1 MKTDILYSIRN
12 NQTARYWYIVYH
24 LNSAKYKVV
33 YGNCS
38 YEDSSE
44 EYIHTTGNS
53 VESEWTYVSG
63 VNIGK
68 SNETTD
74 QEQLLLTIGRKET
87 KKIETGFRRYH
98 EAKDFHEYI
107 HFNVMLANNFS
118 VNKMVRYLEKT
129 KCLSKNDNESKSIYK
144 VYFQPKLDGVRCY
157 IRLDN
162 LIAFS
167 RNDKEFPLITE
178 YVNNIFSRSSKR
190 TKLRERLS
198 SIILDG
204 ELYPQEESITSD
216 LGSIIS
222 YIHNE
227 PRYLSLHIFDLYD
240 YNNPNM
246 LYTQRLSLVNEIV
259 SLLRHRFFKAVNTIP
274 YNLSHNL
281 STTANNLSHNL
292 SRLQTKFDRVI
303 RRYHDYFTKP
313 ENGSYEGLIIRLD
326 YIYETKR
333 SLYLYKYKIML
344 DREFVVLDI
353 LEGVGNSSSVGASAL
368 VRVEFTEE
376 DLENYPSLRNITEPP
391 ISGISITG
399 TLLQKKRYLDDR
411 NILIGSLATIRFQ
424 GYILDSGMLRFG
436 ELIAFRDYE

>member
-1 MKTDILYSIRN
+1 MKTDILYSIRT

-24 LNSAKYKVV
+24 MKSAKYKVV

-38 YEDSSE
+38 YENSSE

-74 QEQLLLTIGRKET
+74 QEQLILTITRKET

-98 EAKDFHEYI
+98 EAKEFHEYI

-118 VNKMVRYLEKT
+118 FTKMIRYLEKT
-129 KCLSKNDNESKSIYK
+129 KSESKNESKNEYK
-144 VYFQPKLDGVRCY
+144 IYFQPKLDGVRCY

-190 TKLRERLS
+190 SSLRERLS

-222 YIHNE
+222 YIHSE

-240 YNNPNM
+240 YNDPNM

-274 YNLSHNL
+274 YTIPHTIPYNLSNNTPRLL
-281 STTANNLSHNL
+281 S
-292 SRLQTKFDRVI
+292 KFDKVI

-353 LEGVGNSSSVGASAL
+353 LEGVGNSSGVGASAL

>member
-1 MKTDILYSIRN
+1 MKTDILYSIRT

-24 LNSAKYKVV
+24 MKSAKYKVV

-38 YEDSSE
+38 YENSSE

-74 QEQLLLTIGRKET
+74 QEQLILTITRKET

-98 EAKDFHEYI
+98 EAKEFHEYI

-118 VNKMVRYLEKT
+118 FTKMIRYLEKT
-129 KCLSKNDNESKSIYK
+129 KSETKSETNSESNNIYK
-144 VYFQPKLDGVRCY
+144 IYFQPKLDGVRCY

-190 TKLRERLS
+190 SSLRERLS

-222 YIHNE
+222 YIHHE

-274 YNLSHNL
+274 YNLSYN
-281 STTANNLSHNL
+281 TP
-292 SRLQTKFDRVI
+292 RLVSKFDRVI
-303 RRYHDYFTKP
+303 GRYHDYFTKP

-353 LEGVGNSSSVGASAL
+353 LEGVGNSSGVGASAL

-376 DLENYPSLRNITEPP
+376 DLENYPSLRNITESP